1 MSREERTQQLFAE
14 IEGLVEACRGAVVCS
29 HREPTPDDPATHAQ
43 LRPAARDA
51 AEPGEWVELTVLTIG
66 PARIDL
72 RFCGWTESYPL
83 DGEPEEDDEACEFA
97 LDFVAAALFGELRVV
112 EMRLRSEVLRRI
124 LEVRVDG
131 TWRRYSKV
139 GKLGLAGARAWLR
152 RDLVRHVRSNEGRVE
167 RPQSLRKAGPRGLPS
182 APWAGAAGSSER
194 GGVEV
199 AIDGELDLHNFS
211 PKEVAPLVRE
221 YIEVCHQRGIR
232 DLRIVHGKGKG
243 VLRRTVHSLLA
254 EHAMVESYRLGGHRE
269 GSWGATI
276 VRLRGRI

>member
-1 MSREERTQQLFAE
+1 MSREERVQQLFAE
-14 IEGLVEACRGAVVCS
+14 VEGLVAACRGAVVCS
-29 HREPTPDDPATHAQ
+29 HRESTQDDPASHAQ
-43 LRPAARDA
+43 LRPTPRDVA
-51 AEPGEWVELTVLTIG
+51 DPSEWVELTVG
-66 PARIDL
+66 PERIDM
-72 RFCGWTESYPL
+72 RFCGHAETYPL
-83 DGEPEEDDEACEFA
+83 DGEREEDDEACEFA
-97 LDFVAAALFGELRVV
+97 LDFVAAALFGELRIV
-112 EMRLRSEVLRRI
+112 EIRLRGEVLRRI

-152 RDLVRHVRSNEGRVE
+152 RDLERHVRSNEGRVE
-167 RPQSLRKAGPRGLPS
+167 RPPALRKAGPRGLPS
-182 APWAGAAGSSER
+182 APWAGAGATSDR
-194 GGVEV
+194 NAAEV

-254 EHAMVESYRLGGHRE
+254 EHERVESYRLGGHRE

-276 VRLRGRI
+276 VRLRNS

>member
-1 MSREERTQQLFAE
+1 MSREERVQQLFAE
-14 IEGLVEACRGAVVCS
+14 VEGLVAACRGAVVCS
-29 HREPTPDDPATHAQ
+29 HRESTPEDSATHAQ
-43 LRPAARDA
+43 LRPAPREVGIG
-51 AEPGEWVELTVLTIG
+51 EPGEWVELSVG
-66 PARIDL
+66 PGRIDM
-72 RFCGWTESYPL
+72 RFCGHVESYPL

-112 EMRLRSEVLRRI
+112 EMRLRGEVLRRI

-131 TWRRYSKV
+131 SWRRYAKV

-152 RDLVRHVRSNEGRVE
+152 RDLERHIRSNEGRVE
-167 RPQSLRKAGPRGLPS
+167 RPPALHKAGPRGLPS
-182 APWAGAAGSSER
+182 APWAGAAATIDR
-194 GGVEV
+194 NAAEV
-199 AIDGELDLHNFS
+199 VIDGELDLHNFS

-254 EHAMVESYRLGGHRE
+254 GHVLVERYRLGGQRE

-276 VRLRGRI
+276 VRLRGNS

>member
-1 MSREERTQQLFAE
+1 VTREERVQQLFAE
-14 IEGLVEACRGAVVCS
+14 VEALAAACRGAVVHL
-29 HREPTPDDPATHAQ
+29 HREPTPDDQAAHAQ
-43 LRPAARDA
+43 LRPQHPESA
-51 AEPGEWVELTVLTIG
+51 EWVELTIG
-66 PARIDL
+66 PTRIDM

-83 DGEPEEDDEACEFA
+83 DGDPEEDDETCEFA

-112 EMRLRSEVLRRI
+112 ELRLHGEVLRRS
-124 LEVRVDG
+124 LEVRVEAA
-131 TWRRYSKV
+131 WRRYSRA

-152 RDLVRHVRSNEGRVE
+152 RDLERSTRSNEGHLE
-167 RPQSLRKAGPRGLPS
+167 RPPSLRKAGPRGLPS
-182 APWAGAAGSSER
+182 APWAGAAASSDR
-194 GGVEV
+194 GAAEV

-243 VLRRTVHSLLA
+243 MLRRTVHSLLA
-254 EHAMVESYRLGGHRE
+254 EHALVESYRLGGHRE

-276 VRLRGRI
+276 VRLKA

>member
-1 MSREERTQQLFAE
+1 VSREERTQQLFAE
-14 IEGLVEACRGAVVCS
+14 VEGLVAACRGAVVSS
-29 HREPTPDDPATHAQ
+29 HRASTPDDPATHAQ
-43 LRPAARDA
+43 LRPAPSDVG
-51 AEPGEWVELTVLTIG
+51 EPGEWVELTVG
-66 PARIDL
+66 PARIDM
-72 RFCGWTESYPL
+72 RFCGWSESYPL
-83 DGEPEEDDEACEFA
+83 DGEPEDDDEACEFA

-152 RDLVRHVRSNEGRVE
+152 RDLERHIRSNEGRVE
-167 RPQSLRKAGPRGLPS
+167 RPPSLRKAGPRGLAA
-182 APWAGAAGSSER
+182 APWGGAAASSER
-194 GGVEV
+194 GGIEV
-199 AIDGELDLHNFS
+199 AIDGELDLHNYS

-221 YIEVCHQRGIR
+221 YIDVCHRRGIR

-243 VLRRTVHSLLA
+243 VLRRTVHGLLA
-254 EHAMVESYRLGGHRE
+254 DHALVEHYRLGGHRE

-276 VRLRGRI
+276 VRLRG

>member
-1 MSREERTQQLFAE
+1 VSREERTQQLFAE
-14 IEGLVEACRGAVVCS
+14 VEGLVAACCGAVVCS

-43 LRPAARDA
+43 LRPQDGDA
-51 AEPGEWVELTVLTIG
+51 SEWVELTVG

-83 DGEPEEDDEACEFA
+83 DGDPEEDDETCEFA
-97 LDFVAAALFGELRVV
+97 LDFVAAAIFGELRVV
-112 EMRLRSEVLRRI
+112 ELRLRSEVLRRS

-131 TWRRYSKV
+131 TWRRYSRA

-152 RDLVRHVRSNEGRVE
+152 RDLERSTRSNEGRVE
-167 RPQSLRKAGPRGLPS
+167 RPGPLRNAGPRGLAA
-182 APWAGAAGSSER
+182 APWAGAAASSDRSAKELA
-194 GGVEV
+194 V
-199 AIDGELDLHNFS
+199 DGELDLHNFS

-254 EHAMVESYRLGGHRE
+254 EHGLVESYRLGGHRE

-276 VRLRGRI
+276 VRLRG

>member
-14 IEGLVEACRGAVVCS
+14 VEGLVAACRGAVVCS
-29 HREPTPDDPATHAQ
+29 HREPTPDDSATHAQ
-43 LRPAARDA
+43 LRPHADSA
-51 AEPGEWVELTVLTIG
+51 EWVELTVG
-66 PARIDL
+66 AARIDM

-83 DGEPEEDDEACEFA
+83 DGDPEEDDETCEFA
-97 LDFVAAALFGELRVV
+97 LDFVAAAIFGELRVV
-112 EMRLRSEVLRRI
+112 ELRLRGEEVLRRS
-124 LEVRVDG
+124 LEVRVEG
-131 TWRRYSKV
+131 TWRRYSRA

-152 RDLVRHVRSNEGRVE
+152 RDLERKIRSNEGQLE
-167 RPQSLRKAGPRGLPS
+167 RPGSLRNAGPRGLPA
-182 APWAGAAGSSER
+182 APWAGAAASSDR
-194 GGVEV
+194 GAAQV

-243 VLRRTVHSLLA
+243 VLRRTVHGLLA
-254 EHAMVESYRLGGHRE
+254 AHALVESYRLGGHRE

-276 VRLRGRI
+276 VRLRDPQQ